1 MADGLRLFFL
11 RHGRADRD
19 RFHGDDDTQRPLVE
33 AGRARLR
40 RTAEF
45 LVQLAPDLDAVLTSP
60 LVRAAETAEI
70 VASRLGLADRVRH
83 DRRLDLQ
90 FDLPRLAAI
99 LAALREDHRRILLVG
114 HEPSFSEVIG
124 ELTGGTRVVMK
135 KGALARVDLT
145 PGASTRGHLVW
156 LLQPRVLLSG
166 APPPAADAPGPDRS
180 PR

>member
-11 RHGRADRD
+11 RHGPADRD
-19 RFHGDDDTQRPLVE
+19 QFQGEDDTRRPLVPR
-33 AGRARLR
+33 GRERMR
-40 RTAEF
+40 RIAEV
-45 LVQLAPDLDAVLTSP
+45 LVRLAPGLDAVVTSP

-70 VASRLGLADRVRH
+70 VASRLGLAERVQQ
-83 DRRLDLQ
+83 DVRLDLD
-90 FDLPRLAAI
+90 FDLPRLAAL

-145 PGASTRGHLVW
+145 PGASTHGHLVW

-166 APPPAADAPGPDRS
+166 APPPAADAPAPDRS